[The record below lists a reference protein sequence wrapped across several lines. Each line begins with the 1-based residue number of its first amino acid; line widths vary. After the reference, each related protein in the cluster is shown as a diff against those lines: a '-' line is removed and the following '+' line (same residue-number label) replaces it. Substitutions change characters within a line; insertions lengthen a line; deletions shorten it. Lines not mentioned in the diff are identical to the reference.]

1 MTILGSA
8 QDLVAGELMGTLDT
22 GILAAGS
29 FGKTRVNSGSHSE
42 VKGGGIALGLGKG
55 FKLGDAGIFA
65 EFGKSDFDTYNGDYH
80 GEGDGKYYGLGVLGR
95 YRLGDTCLEGSLR
108 AGKTEVSRDSIKGGY
123 QDSAIYVGGHLG
135 AGYKLPVGIPSAG
148 FTIYGKYL
156 YGHTG
161 RMQGVLSG
169 LEYQFKAVDSHRSK
183 LGIHTEYGVRVK
195 PYLDLAWEHEFSG
208 EAKAIVTNL
217 ASGIT
222 APSIKGD
229 TGVLELGCGWQ
240 KYGWYSKLG
249 VSGTVGVRRGISG
262 VVRVGYNF

>member
-1 MTILGSA
+1 
-8 QDLVAGELMGTLDT
+8 
-22 GILAAGS
+22 
-29 FGKTRVNSGSHSE
+29 
-42 VKGGGIALGLGKG
+42 
-55 FKLGDAGIFA
+55 
-65 EFGKSDFDTYNGDYH
+65 
-80 GEGDGKYYGLGVLGR
+80 
-95 YRLGDTCLEGSLR
+95 
-108 AGKTEVSRDSIKGGY
+108 
-123 QDSAIYVGGHLG
+123 
-135 AGYKLPVGIPSAG
+135 
-148 FTIYGKYL
+148 
-156 YGHTG
+156 
-161 RMQGVLSG
+161 MQGVLSG

-262 VVRVGYNF
+262 VIRVGVYL